1 MNGRLANKV
10 CLITGSTGI
19 GAATARLAAREG
31 ASVFVVSRDEESLR
45 ALAEEIGCGYH
56 VADLTRAG
64 EVAQAIESCL
74 ARLGR
79 IDALFNV
86 AGVSGRRFGDGPI
99 HECSEE
105 GWEITME
112 TNVKSVF
119 LTCRAVVRR
128 MIEAPV
134 NETGSRGSILNMASV
149 LAFSPEPKFFAT
161 HAYAASKSAITGLTL
176 AMAAYY
182 APNKIRVNAIAPA
195 LTRTPMS
202 LRAQRNPD
210 LLEFIKTKQPLSED
224 LIEADDVARAAVFL
238 LSDDAR
244 NITGEVLSV
253 DAGWRMSFGHTKTD
267 PEI

>member
-1 MNGRLANKV
+1 MSGRLQNRV
-10 CLITGSTGI
+10 CLITGSTGV
-19 GAATARLAAREG
+19 GAATARLAARE
-31 ASVFVVSRDEESLR
+31 AAPVFVVSRDEESCR

-56 VADLTRAG
+56 VADLTRSV
-64 EVAQAIESCL
+64 EVAEAVESCL
-74 ARLGR
+74 ALHNR

-86 AGVSGRRFGDGPI
+86 AGVSGRKFGDGPV

-112 TNVKSVF
+112 TNAKSVF
-119 LTCRAVVRR
+119 LMCRAVVRR
-128 MIEAPV
+128 MLEQPV
-134 NETGSRGSILNMASV
+134 GESGSRGSILNMASV

-161 HAYAASKSAITGLTL
+161 HAYAASKSAIIGLTQ

-182 APNKIRVNAIAPA
+182 APSKIRVNAIAPA

-202 LRAQRNPD
+202 RRAQQNPE

-244 NITGEVLSV
+244 NITGEVTSV
-253 DAGWRMSFGHTKTD
+253 DAGWRMS
-267 PEI
+267 

>member
-1 MNGRLANKV
+1 MSGRLANKV

-31 ASVFVVSRDEESLR
+31 ASPFVVSRDEESCR

-56 VADLTRAG
+56 VADLTRSS
-64 EVAQAIESCL
+64 EVAAAVESCL
-74 ARLGR
+74 ARHDR

-86 AGVSGRRFGDGPI
+86 AGISGRSFGDGPI

-105 GWEITME
+105 GWEVTME

-119 LTCRAVVRR
+119 LMLRAAVRR
-128 MIEAPV
+128 MLEQPV
-134 NETGSRGSILNMASV
+134 GESGLRGAILNMASV

-161 HAYAASKSAITGLTL
+161 HAYAASKSAIIGLTR

-182 APNKIRVNAIAPA
+182 APSKIRVNAVAPG

-202 LRAQRNPD
+202 LRARQNRD
-210 LLEFIKTKQPLSED
+210 LLEFMKTKQPLSED

-244 NITGEVLSV
+244 AVTGEVMSV
-253 DAGWRMSFGHTKTD
+253 DAGWRVSQ
-267 PEI
+267 

>member
-1 MNGRLANKV
+1 MSGRLANKV

-31 ASVFVVSRDEESLR
+31 AAAFVISRDEESCR

-56 VADLTRAG
+56 VADLTRSG
-64 EVAQAIESCL
+64 EVAAAVESCM
-74 ARLGR
+74 ARHDR
-79 IDALFNV
+79 VDALFNI
-86 AGVSGRRFGDGPI
+86 AGVSGRKFGDGPV

-119 LTCRAVVRR
+119 LMCRAVVRR
-128 MIEAPV
+128 MLEQPV
-134 NETGSRGSILNMASV
+134 GEGGRRGSILNMASV

-161 HAYAASKSAITGLTL
+161 HAYAASKSAIIGLTR

-182 APNKIRVNAIAPA
+182 APSKIRVNAVAPG

-202 LRAQRNPD
+202 LRAQQNHD
-210 LLEFIKTKQPLSED
+210 LLEFMKTKQPLSED
-224 LIEADDVARAAVFL
+224 LIEADDMARAAVFL

-244 NITGEVLSV
+244 YVTGEVLSV
-253 DAGWRMSFGHTKTD
+253 DAGWRIS
-267 PEI
+267 

>member
-1 MNGRLANKV
+1 MIGRLANKV

-31 ASVFVVSRDEESLR
+31 AATFVVSRDEESCR

-56 VADLTRAG
+56 VADLTRSG
-64 EVAQAIESCL
+64 EVVAAVESCL
-74 ARLGR
+74 ARHGR
-79 IDALFNV
+79 VDALFNV
-86 AGVSGRRFGDGPI
+86 AGVSGRSFGDGPV

-119 LTCRAVVRR
+119 LMCRAVVRG
-128 MIEAPV
+128 MLKQPV
-134 NETGSRGSILNMASV
+134 GESGLRGAILNMASV

-161 HAYAASKSAITGLTL
+161 HAYAASKSAIIGLTQ

-182 APNKIRVNAIAPA
+182 APSKIRVNALAPG

-202 LRAQRNPD
+202 QRAQQNNE
-210 LLEFIKTKQPLSED
+210 LLEFVRTKQPISED

-244 NITGEVLSV
+244 NITGEVMSV
-253 DAGWRMSFGHTKTD
+253 DAGWQVS
-267 PEI
+267 

>member
-1 MNGRLANKV
+1 MSGRLANKV

-19 GAATARLAAREG
+19 GAATARLASREG
-31 ASVFVVSRDEESLR
+31 ASVFVVSRDEESCR
-45 ALAEEIGCGYH
+45 ALADEIGCGYH
-56 VADLTRAG
+56 VADLTRYG
-64 EVAQAIESCL
+64 EVAEAVDTLI
-74 ARLGR
+74 ARRDR

-86 AGVSGRRFGDGPI
+86 AGISGRSFGDGPV

-119 LTCRAVVRR
+119 LMCRAVVRR
-128 MIEAPV
+128 MLEQPV
-134 NETGSRGSILNMASV
+134 VEGGSRGAILNMASV

-161 HAYAASKSAITGLTL
+161 HAYAASKSAIIGLTR

-182 APNKIRVNAIAPA
+182 APSRIRVNAVAPG

-202 LRAQRNPD
+202 ERARQNPD

-224 LIEADDVARAAVFL
+224 LIEADEVARAAVFM
-238 LSDDAR
+238 LSDDSR
-244 NITGEVLSV
+244 NITGEVMSV
-253 DAGWRMSFGHTKTD
+253 DAGWRVS
-267 PEI
+267 

>member
-1 MNGRLANKV
+1 MTGRLANKV

-19 GAATARLAAREG
+19 GAATARLAASEG
-31 ASVFVVSRDEESLR
+31 VSVFVVSRDEESCR

-56 VADLTRAG
+56 VADLTRSG
-64 EVAQAIESCL
+64 EVVGAVESCL
-74 ARLGR
+74 ARHGR
-79 IDALFNV
+79 VDALFNV
-86 AGVSGRRFGDGPI
+86 AGVSGRSFGDGPV

-119 LTCRAVVRR
+119 LVSRAVLRR
-128 MIEAPV
+128 MLEQPV
-134 NETGSRGSILNMASV
+134 GESGIRGSILNMASV

-161 HAYAASKSAITGLTL
+161 HAYAASKSAIIGLTSS
-176 AMAAYY
+176 MAAYY
-182 APNKIRVNAIAPA
+182 APSKIRVNAIAPG

-202 LRAQRNPD
+202 LRAQQNHD
-210 LLEFIKTKQPLSED
+210 LLEFMKTKQPLSED

-244 NITGEVLSV
+244 YVTGEVLGV
-253 DAGWRMSFGHTKTD
+253 DAGWRIS
-267 PEI
+267 

>member
-1 MNGRLANKV
+1 MNGRLQNRV

-19 GAATARLAAREG
+19 GAATARLAASEG
-31 ASVFVVSRDEESLR
+31 ASVFVVSRDEESCR
-45 ALAEEIGCGYH
+45 ALAEEIGCGHH
-56 VADLTRAG
+56 VADLTRSE
-64 EVAQAIESCL
+64 EVAAAVESCL

-86 AGVSGRRFGDGPI
+86 AGASGRKFGDGPV

-105 GWEITME
+105 GWEVTME

-119 LTCRAVVRR
+119 LMCRAVVRR
-128 MIEAPV
+128 MLEQPAG
-134 NETGSRGSILNMASV
+134 EGGLRGSILNMSSA

-161 HAYAASKSAITGLTL
+161 HAYAASKSAIVGLTR

-182 APNKIRVNAIAPA
+182 APSKIRANAVAPG

-202 LRAQRNPD
+202 LRAQQNHD
-210 LLEFIKTKQPLSED
+210 LLEFMKSKQPLAED
-224 LIEADDVARAAVFL
+224 LIEAGDVARAAVFL

-253 DAGWRMSFGHTKTD
+253 DAGWRMS
-267 PEI
+267 

>member
-1 MNGRLANKV
+1 MRGRLQNRV

-31 ASVFVVSRDEESLR
+31 AEVFVVSRDEESCR
-45 ALAEEIGCGYH
+45 ALSEEIGCGRH
-56 VADLTRAG
+56 VADLTRSG
-64 EVAQAIESCL
+64 EVAEAVESCL
-74 ARLGR
+74 ARHDR

-86 AGVSGRRFGDGPI
+86 AGVSGRKFGDGPV

-112 TNVKSVF
+112 TNAKSLF
-119 LTCRAVVRR
+119 LMCRAVIRR
-128 MIEAPV
+128 MLEQPV
-134 NETGSRGSILNMASV
+134 GESGLRGSILNMASA
-149 LAFSPEPKFFAT
+149 LALSPEPKFFAT
-161 HAYAASKSAITGLTL
+161 HAYAASKSAIIGLTQ

-182 APNKIRVNAIAPA
+182 APSKIRVNAVAPA

-202 LRAQRNPD
+202 LRAQQNPE

-253 DAGWRMSFGHTKTD
+253 DAGWRVS
-267 PEI
+267 

>member
-1 MNGRLANKV
+1 MSGRLANKV

-19 GAATARLAAREG
+19 GAATARLAASEG
-31 ASVFVVSRDEESLR
+31 ASVFVVSRDEESCR
-45 ALAEEIGCGYH
+45 ALAEETGLSYH
-56 VADLTRAG
+56 VADLTRSG
-64 EVAQAIESCL
+64 EVAEVVESLL
-74 ARLGR
+74 AQHDR

-86 AGVSGRRFGDGPI
+86 AGISGRSFGDGPV

-119 LTCRAVVRR
+119 LMCRAVVRR
-128 MIEAPV
+128 MLEQPV
-134 NETGSRGSILNMASV
+134 GEGGSRGAILNVASV

-161 HAYAASKSAITGLTL
+161 HAYAASKSAILGLTR

-182 APNKIRVNAIAPA
+182 APSRIRVNAVAPG

-202 LRAQRNPD
+202 LRARQNPD

-238 LSDDAR
+238 LSDESRA
-244 NITGEVLSV
+244 ITGEVMSV
-253 DAGWRMSFGHTKTD
+253 DAGWRVS
-267 PEI
+267 